1 MVWADMVAGT
11 HDALHDECEPHGV
24 VHAEVLRDA
33 VVALEG
39 GVGLGHR
46 LVHPV
51 PPEDDEHEERAEEDV
66 SEVAVEVVEVGHHA
80 QRVRAQK
87 VVEAQVLMR
96 IQRSSFAGSW
106 I

>member
-1 MVWADMVAGT
+1 MVRADVVAGT
-11 HDALHDECEPHGV
+11 HYALHDECKPHGV
-24 VHAEVLRDA
+24 VHAEVLRDT
-33 VVALEG
+33 VVAVEG
-39 GVGLGHR
+39 GVGPGYR

-51 PPEDDEHEERAEEDV
+51 SPEDDEHEERAEEDV

-96 IQRSSFAGSW
+96 VQRSSFAGS
-106 I
+106 